1 MPITNYTTSI
11 AAEKTAAEI
20 VAHLAKAG
28 ADQVMMTYREGR
40 PVGVAFT
47 IETPTGRRSFRLP
60 VDAGPVQVVLQR
72 QRVTTRYATYV
83 HAERVAWRIMK
94 DWLVAQ
100 LALIETEMARLDQVM
115 LPYMTSDDGRTVY
128 ELFLDR
134 QLALEAGT

>member
-11 AAEKTAAEI
+11 SVDKTAAEI

-28 ADQVMMTYREGR
+28 ASQVVMTYDDGK
-40 PVGVAFT
+40 PLGVSF
-47 IETPTGRRSFRLP
+47 IFETPTGRRSFRLP
-60 VDAGPVQVVLQR
+60 VDAGPVQAVLQR
-72 QRVTTRYATYV
+72 QRVTVRYQTYD
-83 HAERVAWRIMK
+83 HAQRVAWRIMK

-128 ELFLDR
+128 ELFLDS
-134 QLALEAGT
+134 QLSLGPGE